1 LKSPFPEGFDEQPLI
16 RELAGRYSIR
26 KERTTSRRF
35 SLFDT
40 FDWRLFRRSLVL
52 VASGNK
58 MVLRK
63 LHGRAILHSVEV
75 SSPPVFSSDLPD
87 GDLKEKLAPIVTV
100 RALEKLA
107 EVDTRSTTYRLLSRD
122 GNIVARLVCEEGR
135 LADDNERPAFWTS
148 FRLRPVR
155 GAPGSFQTV
164 RKRWEKDG
172 PPAGDNGNIYWE
184 AMKAAGRTPGDYSTK
199 VTIPSAPRMRS
210 EEAVKII
217 LRFLLQVI
225 RINEAHLAED
235 RDTEFLHDYR
245 VAIRRT
251 RSALRQMK
259 QVFPADVTRRFKKD
273 FAFMGKLSNDLRDLD
288 VHLQNEGIYKAM
300 LPPAQRD
307 DIGPLFDYL
316 REKRAQVFWEF
327 LPHLETRRYR
337 KIIQDW
343 DLFLNGPG
351 NDFPDSPNAELP
363 VRELAQK
370 RIYKKYRRILKI
382 SNVMLEN
389 MADDMLHLL
398 RIECKE
404 LRYLLEFFS
413 SLFPREKIHDLIGQ
427 LKKLQDFLGEYNDF
441 RVQQQRLQ
449 DLAGELPWND
459 SRSKKTVAAIGTLVK
474 TMEREKRKAKK
485 ALAKTFSDYAS
496 IHKQKVY
503 RELFGAGSSSV

>member
-1 LKSPFPEGFDEQPLI
+1 
-16 RELAGRYSIR
+16 
-26 KERTTSRRF
+26 
-35 SLFDT
+35 
-40 FDWRLFRRSLVL
+40 
-52 VASGNK
+52 
-58 MVLRK
+58 
-63 LHGRAILHSVEV
+63 
-75 SSPPVFSSDLPD
+75 
-87 GDLKEKLAPIVTV
+87 
-100 RALEKLA
+100 
-107 EVDTRSTTYRLLSRD
+107 
-122 GNIVARLVCEEGR
+122 
-135 LADDNERPAFWTS
+135 
-148 FRLRPVR
+148 
-155 GAPGSFQTV
+155 
-164 RKRWEKDG
+164 
-172 PPAGDNGNIYWE
+172 
-184 AMKAAGRTPGDYSTK
+184 MKAAGRNPGDYSTR
-199 VTIPSAPRMRS
+199 VTIPSDPRMRS
-210 EEAVKII
+210 DEAAKII

-225 RINEAHLAED
+225 RINEARLAED

-259 QVFPADVTRRFKKD
+259 QVFPAEVTRRFRKD
-273 FAFMGKLSNDLRDLD
+273 FAFVGKLSNDLRDLD

-307 DIGPLFDYL
+307 DIGSLFDYL
-316 REKRAQVFWEF
+316 REKRAQVFRDF
-327 LPHLETRRYR
+327 LPRLEARRYR

-363 VRELAQK
+363 VRELARK

-382 SNVMLEN
+382 CNVKLERQ
-389 MADDMLHLL
+389 ADDMLHLL

-413 SLFPREKIHDLIGQ
+413 PLFPREKIHDLIGQ
-427 LKKLQDFLGEYNDF
+427 LKELQDLLGEYNDF

-459 SRSKKTVAAIGTLVK
+459 SRSKKTVAAIGSLVK

-496 IHKQKVY
+496 IPKQKVY
-503 RELFGAGSSSV
+503 RELFGAGSSPV